1 MGGALGLVAVP
12 IGAFDDRTIQLVLS
26 LSTHVRLL
34 CLVPVGESASASPG

>member
-12 IGAFDDRTIQLVLS
+12 GAFDDRRIQFVLS

-34 CLVPVGESASASPG
+34 CLVPVGEAASASPG